1 MPLGRPRWFGG
12 TLHFCEKLYVG
23 FRLKILAQNS
33 ASIYFPVQYGIK
45 SNIDIESAVVILVKS
60 WCWRFQVDRIE
71 ILVTRLAWRN
81 LRGGSSTV
89 NVTDHYSQ
97 ICHQHHQLVISTFL
111 FQCPSPTSL
120 CYYLTSIQGPK
131 TGSFQEWD
139 YIQHHSCILRILLIE
154 FSFTH
159 LQFSSSLAMNYLNF
173 SHWGRV

>member
-33 ASIYFPVQYGIK
+33 VSIYFPVQYGIK

-111 FQCPSPTSL
+111 FQCPSPTSML
-120 CYYLTSIQGPK
+120 LFNINSRSKNRFLSRVRLHSTSFMHSSYPFDRVQFYPFTIFK
-131 TGSFQEWD
+131 FTGYELPQ
-139 YIQHHSCILRILLIE
+139 L
-154 FSFTH
+154 
-159 LQFSSSLAMNYLNF
+159 
-173 SHWGRV
+173 